1 MPIYQANSLNVSAL
15 SAPGVYL
22 QIQTPPLLINGVPS
36 NVLGAVGIGSWGPVN
51 APVLVGSPND
61 VAQWLGAKQVRK
73 YDLATAMDVFFL
85 QGATAI
91 QYVRVTDGTDVAA
104 TGKLMDTNGTP
115 AIGANLTAIY
125 TGTRGNSIVASMAAG
140 TKASTF
146 KVTISLPGVQA
157 EVFDNI
163 AGSGAALWTNVVSAI
178 NNGQSNVRGPSQLV
192 IATAG
197 PATAAPNITTPN
209 TFATGTDGTTTITDA
224 VLVGTDGNAGT
235 RKGMYCLRS
244 TAVQV
249 GVLVDHSDL
258 SAAST
263 VLAFGLS
270 EGIYFG
276 MQGAPSANY
285 TTVST
290 ALNTAGADG
299 YGLKVFVGDWVT
311 YFDGTNNQNRLL
323 GPATFWAGKQASLSP
338 EQSSLNKPLYGIVST
353 QRIAQTLPYTSAE
366 IGAINQARLDVIA
379 NPSPGG
385 NFYACQTGGNASS
398 AAGQDGD
405 NYTRMTNY
413 LSLTLAAAFGT
424 VIGKNQTVDLRN
436 DVKSAMQAFLANL
449 WRLNMIGDVNNPTVA
464 PFTVQIDK
472 VNNPDSAVAA
482 GYMQADVKVKYL
494 SVVLYFVI
502 NLQGGQTVQIQS
514 SVQ

>member
-1 MPIYQANSLNVSAL
+1 MPIYQAGSLNFSAL

-22 QIQTPPLLINGVPS
+22 SIQPPPLIINGVPS
-36 NVLGAVGIGSWGPVN
+36 NILGAVGIGSWGPVN

-61 VAQWLGAKQVRK
+61 VAQWLGSPVVRK
-73 YDLATAMDVFFL
+73 YDLATAMNVFFL
-85 QGATAI
+85 QGATAV
-91 QYVRVTDGTDVAA
+91 QYVRVTDGTDLAA

-115 AIGANLTAIY
+115 AIGANLTAFY
-125 TGTRGNSIVASMAAG
+125 TGTRGNSITAAMTAG

-146 KVTISLPGVQA
+146 KLTISLPGVQA

-163 AGSGAALWTNVVSAI
+163 PGTGAALWTNVVNAI

-192 IATAG
+192 VATTG
-197 PATAAPNITTPN
+197 PATAAPNITTPAAF
-209 TFATGTDGTTTITDA
+209 TTGTDGTSTLTDSL
-224 VLVGTDGNAGT
+224 LVGVDGNAGT
-235 RKGMYCLRS
+235 RKGMYCLRG
-244 TAVQV
+244 TGAQV

-263 VLAFGLS
+263 VLAFALS

-299 YGLKVFVGDWVT
+299 YGVKVFVGDWIT
-311 YFDGTNNQNRLL
+311 YFDATNSQNRLL
-323 GPATFWAGKQASLSP
+323 GPATFWAGKQAALSP
-338 EQSSLNKPLYGIVST
+338 EQSSLNKPLYGIVGT
-353 QRIAQTLPYTSAE
+353 QRTAQSLPYTSAE
-366 IGAINQARLDVIA
+366 IGAINQARLDVIG

-385 NFYACQTGGNASS
+385 NYYATQTGGNASS
-398 AAGQDGD
+398 TAGQDGD

-413 LSLTLAAAFGT
+413 LALTLAAAFGT

-436 DVKSAMQAFLANL
+436 DVKSAMQAFLSNL
-449 WRLNMIGDVNNPTVA
+449 WRLNMIGDVNNPTQA
-464 PFTVQIDK
+464 PFSVQIDK
-472 VNNPDSAVAA
+472 ANNPDSAVAN

-494 SVVLYFVI
+494 SVVLFFVI